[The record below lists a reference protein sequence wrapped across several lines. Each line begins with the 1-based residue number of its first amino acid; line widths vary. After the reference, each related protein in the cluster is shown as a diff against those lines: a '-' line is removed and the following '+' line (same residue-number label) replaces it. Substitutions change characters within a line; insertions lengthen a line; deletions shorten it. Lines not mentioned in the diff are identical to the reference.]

1 MCYTTT
7 LQKTASELDKR
18 FQRKLDSE
26 LLSSFQPSN
35 QIIGFTFPTTPIIA
49 NDHPACITAAS
60 WGLIPYWA
68 KDDSFRKNLL
78 NAKIET
84 IETLPSFKDA
94 VQNRCLVISDGF
106 YEWKWL
112 DAKGKKKQKYRIR
125 LADQEIFTMA
135 GLFSY
140 WQNKNTGVIFKT
152 YSIVTTESNELMSE
166 IHNTKKRM
174 PVILN
179 RKNEEDWLNGFSINE
194 FVKPNIELIAEPLN
208 DL

>member
-26 LLSSFQPSN
+26 LLVSFQPSD
-35 QIIGFTFPTTPIIA
+35 QIVGFTFPITPIIA
-49 NDHPACITAAS
+49 SDHPAFITAAS
-60 WGLIPYWA
+60 WGLVPHWA

-94 VQNRCLVISDGF
+94 VRNRCLVVADGF

-112 DAKGKKKQKYRIR
+112 DAKGKKKQKYRIG
-125 LADQEIFTMA
+125 LAEEEIFTMA
-135 GLFSY
+135 GIYSY
-140 WQNKNTGVIFKT
+140 WQNKSTGVIFKT
-152 YSIVTTESNELMSE
+152 YSIVTTEANELMSE

-179 RKNEEDWLNGFSINE
+179 RKNEDDWLNGFSINE
-194 FVKPNIELIAEPLN
+194 FVRPNIELIAESLN
-208 DL
+208 D